1 MGIIISK
8 RLATLHELDTVCSL
22 EDALNL
28 LEIITVENYNQWWAQ
43 QSRKN

>member
-1 MGIIISK
+1 MGIIVGK
-8 RLATLHELDTVCSL
+8 RLVNLQELDTVCSL

-28 LEIITVENYNQWWAQ
+28 LEIITVKNYDQCWAQ